1 MHSYP
6 KHNNRAVPHCGNG
19 HRLVA
24 APHGNGIRQ
33 MCIRCLVAALAHGG
47 AFRAS
52 ILGTLCH
59 YLNAHERDAH
69 PRRESAAWQRATEAI
84 IGWMNRRDEYYL
96 GNLALGCAPG
106 ITDRAGW
113 IPADY
118 TPHHGG
124 EITPE
129 LIRRAA
135 RHVAGATGLHYN
147 QTAMLPLEVFADYLD
162 LVVSGFKE

>member
-1 MHSYP
+1 M
-6 KHNNRAVPHCGNG
+6 AAG
-19 HRLVA
+19 HR
-24 APHGNGIRQ
+24 G
-33 MCIRCLVAALAHGG
+33 
-47 AFRAS
+47 
-52 ILGTLCH
+52 H
-59 YLNAHERDAH
+59 YWVDEP
-69 PRRESAAWQRATEAI
+69 PRRILFGQPRV
-84 IGWMNRRDEYYL
+84 GVR
-96 GNLALGCAPG
+96 PG